1 MKVLITGGAGFIGA
15 ALTQELMQR
24 YGAEVVS
31 VDNLLPQVHEDGV
44 LLKRYP
50 EGAKLVRGDVRNGE
64 LIDLVLSQLQPD
76 YVVHFAAET
85 GTAQSMTHSSRH
97 ASVNGV
103 GTAELLD
110 ALRRA
115 DCRPKRILLSSSR
128 AVYGEGAWQALDG
141 SIFYP
146 GIRCRSQLAENRWD
160 FRSPSS
166 DAPARAM
173 LHNAVAVFPNPTS
186 IYGATK
192 LVQEH
197 LLKAWCAA
205 NEISYHILRFQNVYG
220 IGQSPSNPY
229 TGIINIFHHIA
240 RNKEVIPVYEDGEI
254 GRDFV
259 WISDVVDASIAALMD
274 TSKRSSTYDVGSGEA
289 TTIAQA
295 ATIVAGLHAAPAP
308 RITGQFREGDVRWAV
323 ANVDALKTELG
334 VVPKISFE
342 EGAAKVGEWLFSG
355 GRDRT
360 AQVRKA

>member
-15 ALTQELMQR
+15 ALAQELMNL
-24 YGAEVVS
+24 YEAEVVS
-31 VDNLLPQVHEDGV
+31 VDNLLPQVHEDGI

-50 EGAKLVRGDVRNGE
+50 ERARLVRGDVRNGE
-64 LIDLVLSQLQPD
+64 LLDLVLAELQPD

-103 GTAELLD
+103 GTTELLD

-115 DCRPKRILLSSSR
+115 QCQPKRILLSSSR
-128 AVYGEGAWQALDG
+128 AVYGEGAWQAQDG

-146 GIRCRSQLAENRWD
+146 GIRSRSQLAAGRWD
-160 FRSPSS
+160 FRSPVS
-166 DAPARAM
+166 DLPACAM
-173 LHNAVAVFPNPTS
+173 LHDAATVFPNPTS

-205 NEISYHILRFQNVYG
+205 NEVPHHILRFQNVYG

-240 RNKEVIPVYEDGEI
+240 RRKEAIPVYEDGEI

-259 WISDVVDASIAALMD
+259 WISDVVDACVAALVD
-274 TSKRSSTYDVGSGEA
+274 TSARSSTYDVGSGEA

-295 ATIVAGLHAAPAP
+295 AAVVAALHGASEP

-323 ANVDALKTELG
+323 ANVDALRVELG
-334 VVPKISFE
+334 VTPKISFE

-355 GRDRT
+355 E
-360 AQVRKA
+360 KA